1 MLGFINTLAGDLF
14 KAVASNPVGLTS
26 AYILYSNYHS
36 WNSSTANV
44 RDVLKRVGSITIN
57 YAFFYFSQSIARATA
72 ETVFPYVY
80 GSAPSALWD
89 PIGSAQWYHNE
100 TRMIDYALDYG
111 PMVMPIVGLTL
122 SNYIVD
128 GIEYAGS
135 KTIEGG
141 KWAYLLFT
149 QRNDHR
155 DAAVPVTVTDNSAS
169 VRHRKKM
176 S

>member
-1 MLGFINTLAGDLF
+1 MLSFVNTLAGDFF

-44 RDVLKRVGSITIN
+44 RDVLKRVGSIAIN

-80 GSAPSALWD
+80 GSAPSPLWD

-135 KTIEGG
+135 KVIEGG
-141 KWAYLLFT
+141 TYLLFS
-149 QRNDHR
+149 QRNNNR
-155 DAAVPVTVTDNSAS
+155 DNAAPVTIADQSQSAS
-169 VRHRKKM
+169 VKRRNK
-176 S
+176 

>member
-44 RDVLKRVGSITIN
+44 RDVLKRVGSIAIN

-72 ETVFPYVY
+72 ETVFPFVY
-80 GSAPSALWD
+80 GNAPSPLWD

-128 GIEYAGS
+128 GIEYVGS
-135 KTIEGG
+135 KAIGCG
-141 KWAYLLFT
+141 QSAFLLFS
-149 QRNDHR
+149 QRNNDHNN
-155 DAAVPVTVTDNSAS
+155 AVPVAVTDNSAS
-169 VRHRKKM
+169 VKHRKK
-176 S
+176 